1 MKERKNKIIIGETKE
16 NKNYEEVVKMKLWNI
31 EPLKIKLSFKEID
44 AVVLGEEGRG
54 RKRALVPMTKIENN
68 DAEWV
73 ARLSAEGTYT
83 RGTYGTVYVLTDDRK
98 KIKIIDFG
106 LGAYGDAGR
115 IGSWGDFLVAIEET
129 PVRFLMRPSG
139 GPAKRERYWIV
150 FDKDK
155 VYTVKQGEIDV
166 FKETIGIDIPDL
178 DLEEGMA
185 PYEEAGIL
193 IDLYDLVV

>member
-1 MKERKNKIIIGETKE
+1 
-16 NKNYEEVVKMKLWNI
+16 MKLWNI
-31 EPLKIKLSFKEID
+31 EPYKVSTGFGEID

-68 DAEWV
+68 DAEWIV
-73 ARLSAEGTYT
+73 KLSGEGTYT
-83 RGTYGTVYVLTDDRK
+83 RGTYGTVYVLTEDRK

-106 LGAYGDAGR
+106 VGAYGDAGR

-150 FDKDK
+150 FDEK
-155 VYTVKQGEIDV
+155 VYTVKQE
-166 FKETIGIDIPDL
+166 ETSIFTEATGIDIPDL

-185 PYEEAGIL
+185 QYEEAGIL

>member
-1 MKERKNKIIIGETKE
+1 
-16 NKNYEEVVKMKLWNI
+16 MKLWNI
-31 EPLKIKLSFKEID
+31 EPNKVSTGFGEID

-83 RGTYGTVYVLTDDRK
+83 RGTYGTVYVLVEDRE

-106 LGAYGDAGR
+106 VGAYGDAGR
-115 IGSWGDFLVAIEET
+115 IGSWNDFLVSIEET

-139 GPAKRERYWIV
+139 GPGKRKRYWLV
-150 FDKDK
+150 FTKDK
-155 VYTVKQGEIDV
+155 VYTVKQE
-166 FKETIGIDIPDL
+166 ETSIFTETTGIDIPDL

>member
-1 MKERKNKIIIGETKE
+1 
-16 NKNYEEVVKMKLWNI
+16 MKLWNI
-31 EPLKIKLSFKEID
+31 EPNKVSTGFGEID

-83 RGTYGTVYVLTDDRK
+83 RGTYGTVYVLVEDRK

-106 LGAYGDAGR
+106 VGAYGDAGR
-115 IGSWGDFLVAIEET
+115 IGSWMDFLVAIEKT

-139 GPAKRERYWIV
+139 GPGKRKRYWLV
-150 FDKDK
+150 FTDK
-155 VYTVKQGEIDV
+155 VYTVKQEETGIFTETTGIDV
-166 FKETIGIDIPDL
+166 PVL

>member
-1 MKERKNKIIIGETKE
+1 
-16 NKNYEEVVKMKLWNI
+16 MKLWNI
-31 EPLKIKLSFKEID
+31 EPNKVSTGFGEID

-83 RGTYGTVYVLTDDRK
+83 RGTYGTVYVLTEDKDK
-98 KIKIIDFG
+98 VNVLSYG
-106 LGAYGDAGR
+106 YGAYGDAGR
-115 IGSWGDFLVAIEET
+115 IGSWNDFLVSIEGT

-155 VYTVKQGEIDV
+155 VYTVKQEEINI
-166 FKETIGIDIPDL
+166 FKETIGIDIPVL

-193 IDLYDLVV
+193 IDLYDMKK